1 MKESEKR
8 RFDAILALYQRAL
21 DQFNERRKFEV
32 QVSLAFWTT
41 LVLAIAG
48 SLNLAAFPK
57 LPGGRVTLGLLALA
71 IVVVNGMWHD
81 SIWRSNRLDRA
92 RALDYQAELHSLA
105 DFRYTNDTEKRLSGA
120 QAEQISFLSNSS
132 HRFQFALTLLLA
144 ASLVLVNWSRFASS
158 P

>member
-1 MKESEKR
+1 MKESDKR
-8 RFDAILALYQRAL
+8 HFDAILALYQRAL
-21 DQFNERRKFEV
+21 DQFNERRKYEV

-48 SLNLAAFPK
+48 SVNLAAFPK
-57 LPGGRVTLGLLALA
+57 LPGGRVTLVLLALA
-71 IVVVNGMWHD
+71 VVVLNAMWHD

-105 DFRYTNDTEKRLSGA
+105 DFRYTGDTEKKLSGA
-120 QAEQISFLSNSS
+120 RLEQKSFLSNSS

-144 ASLVLVNWSRFASS
+144 ACFVLVNWSRFTS
-158 P
+158 